1 MRPTKLVNIESNA
14 KHHNIN
20 IMLFEPKKDSG
31 KEAESI
37 RQLVYGKIKYKN
49 NLTILN
55 MGLKSWQKSKKQ

>member
-14 KHHNIN
+14 KRHNIN

-37 RQLVYGKIKYKN
+37 WQLVFGKIKYKS

-55 MGLKSWQKSKKQ
+55 MELLGNRCF